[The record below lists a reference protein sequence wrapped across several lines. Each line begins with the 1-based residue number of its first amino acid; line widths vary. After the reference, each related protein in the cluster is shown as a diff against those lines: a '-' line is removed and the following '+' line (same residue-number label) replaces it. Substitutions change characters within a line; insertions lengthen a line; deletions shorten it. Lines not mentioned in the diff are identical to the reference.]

1 VAVIDEA
8 EFERM
13 IDVYAAHTSGDRIR
27 AAARRA
33 LDANRAASSTR
44 PAEPVAQVAGT
55 PGRHMVTARQDAKRG
70 AVAPPLKPLRE
81 YEHELER
88 HARNVRSLNV
98 SAPFSRQRPVQP
110 T

>member
-1 VAVIDEA
+1 
-8 EFERM
+8 M

-33 LDANRAASSTR
+33 RDANRAASSTR
-44 PAEPVAQVAGT
+44 PAAPAAQVAAT
-55 PGRHMVTARQDAKRG
+55 PGRHMVTARQEAKRG
-70 AVAPPLKPLRE
+70 AVAPPPKPLTE

-88 HARNVRSLNV
+88 HARDVRSLNV

-110 T
+110 N